1 MKAQCLELFAGADQQ
16 ENSMTTDTLALQRTA
31 LVIERITSGKLAVVW
46 EEELAADPTLR
57 PLAEE
62 LVAACRPGD
71 RVVEHR
77 GDLLAV
83 RTPAS

>member
-1 MKAQCLELFAGADQQ
+1 
-16 ENSMTTDTLALQRTA
+16 MTTDTLAAFERTA
-31 LVIERITSGKLAVVW
+31 LVIERITRGSTTIVW

-57 PLAEE
+57 TLAEE
-62 LVAACRPGD
+62 MVAACRPGD

>member
-1 MKAQCLELFAGADQQ
+1 
-16 ENSMTTDTLALQRTA
+16 MTTDTIATQYAA
-31 LVIERITSGKLAVVW
+31 LVIERITSGATAIVW
-46 EEELAADPTLR
+46 EEELAVEPTLR
-57 PLAEE
+57 TLAEE

-83 RTPAS
+83 RA